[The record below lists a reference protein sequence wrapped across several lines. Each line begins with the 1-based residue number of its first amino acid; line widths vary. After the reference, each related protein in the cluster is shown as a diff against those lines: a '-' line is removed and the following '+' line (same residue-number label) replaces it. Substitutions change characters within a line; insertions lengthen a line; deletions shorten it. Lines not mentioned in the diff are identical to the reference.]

1 MDPKTMID
9 TNTIWLVDL
18 LGNSLKAWITALV
31 VFILSIVI
39 LKVFKGVIISKMQ
52 KLSEK
57 TKNEIDDM
65 VIAGLGSIHWPFYV
79 FVSFY
84 FSLNFLSVP
93 AWLSSVAYY
102 IFLIS
107 IVFYSIKIVERL
119 IDLGARK
126 MVEHR
131 EGNGQDV
138 GIVRLMK
145 MSAKIFLWAGAV
157 ILLLS
162 NMGYNVTSLVAGLG
176 IGGVAVALAV
186 QNILSDLFSS
196 LSIYFDKPFKIGDFI
211 IVGSD
216 MGVVQ
221 NIGIKSTRIQT
232 LQGQELVISNS
243 ELTSARVN
251 NYGKMAK
258 RRIVFEFGVTYD
270 TPKEKLEKIPAQVK
284 AAVESQDDVEFDRA
298 HFRNFADSS
307 LMYEVV
313 YYLNSGDYNRY
324 MDTQQAI
331 NLALVDKFEK
341 EKVEFAFPTQTVYVK
356 K

>member
-1 MDPKTMID
+1 MID
-9 TNTIWLVDL
+9 TNTVWFVDL
-18 LGNSLKAWITALV
+18 LGNPLKAWMIALA
-31 VFILSIVI
+31 VFVLSIVVLRI
-39 LKVFKGVIISKMQ
+39 FKGVIISKLK
-52 KLSEK
+52 KLSDK

-65 VIAGLGSIHWPFYV
+65 VIAGLNSIHWPFYV
-79 FVSFY
+79 FVAFY
-84 FSLNFLSVP
+84 FSLNFLSVS
-93 AWLSSVAYY
+93 AWISKGAYY
-102 IFLIS
+102 IFLIA
-107 IVFYSIKIVERL
+107 VVYYFIKIAERL
-119 IDLGARK
+119 IDFGARR
-126 MVEHR
+126 MVEER

-145 MSAKIFLWAGAV
+145 ILAKIVLWTGAIV
-157 ILLLS
+157 LVLS

-270 TPKEKLEKIPAQVK
+270 TPKAKLEKIPAQVK
-284 AAVESQDDVEFDRA
+284 QIIEAQADVEFDRA

-307 LMYEVV
+307 LVYEVV
-313 YYLNSGDYNRY
+313 YYLNSGDYNEY

-331 NLALVDKFEK
+331 NLALVDRFEQ
-341 EKVEFAFPTQTVYVK
+341 EKIEFAFPTQTIHVK